1 MNYKV
6 YNLLAEFNSNT
17 YLLWDE
23 VSLEAVI
30 IDPANES
37 KILKK
42 EILKLKLKMKYIIN
56 THGHGDHIGG
66 NAFFVKSFP
75 KSKLCIHKEDAL
87 MLLYPELNLSIYWDG
102 GVVSSASDIQFE
114 GNEVLKLGENELKI
128 IHTPGHTEGGIS
140 IYVDNLLFTGDALF
154 ADGIGRIDLPG
165 GDFEILKKSIHEK
178 IFSLPDSV
186 IILPGHGPASTIG
199 KEKRENSF
207 VGYLNKL

>member
-6 YNLLAEFNSNT
+6 YNLLAEFNTNA

-42 EILKLKLKMKYIIN
+42 EILKLKLNIKYIIN

-87 MLLYPELNLSIYWDG
+87 MLLYPELNLSMYWDS
-102 GVVSSASDIQFE
+102 GVVSPASEIQLA
-114 GNEVLKLGENELKI
+114 GGDVLKLGENELKI

-140 IYVDNLLFTGDALF
+140 IYVDNLVFAGDTLF
-154 ADGIGRIDLPG
+154 ARGIGRTDLPG
-165 GDFEILKKSIHEK
+165 GNYDTLINSIREK
-178 IFSLPDSV
+178 LFKLPKNTIV
-186 IILPGHGPASTIG
+186 LPGHGSETTIG
-199 KEKRENSF
+199 LEMAENPF
-207 VGYLNKL
+207 VNFQTH

>member
-1 MNYKV
+1 MKYKV
-6 YNLLAEFNSNT
+6 YNLLAEFNTNT

-42 EILKLKLKMKYIIN
+42 EILKLKLKIKYIIN

-66 NAFFVKSFP
+66 NDFFVKSFP

-87 MLLYPELNLSIYWDG
+87 MLLYPELNLSMYCDG
-102 GVVSSASDIQFE
+102 GVVSPASEIQFAGE
-114 GNEVLKLGENELKI
+114 EVLKLGENELKI

-154 ADGIGRIDLPG
+154 ADGIGRTDLPG

-207 VGYLNKL
+207 VGYL

>member
-6 YNLLAEFNSNT
+6 YNLLAEFNTNT

-37 KILKK
+37 QILKK
-42 EILKLKLKMKYIIN
+42 EILKLKLKIKYIIN

-66 NAFFVKSFP
+66 NDFFVKNFP

-87 MLLYPELNLSIYWDG
+87 MLLYPELNLSMYWDG
-102 GVVSSASDIQFE
+102 GVVSPASDIQFE
-114 GNEVLKLGENELKI
+114 GKEVLKLGENELKI
-128 IHTPGHTEGGIS
+128 IHTPGHSEGGIS
-140 IYVDNLLFTGDALF
+140 IYADDLLFTGDALF
-154 ADGIGRIDLPG
+154 ADGIGRTDLPG

-207 VGYLNKL
+207 VGYL

>member
-1 MNYKV
+1 MKYNV
-6 YNLLAEFNSNT
+6 YNLLAEFNTNT
-17 YLLWDE
+17 YLLWDDL
-23 VSLEAVI
+23 SLEAVI

-37 KILKK
+37 KVLKK
-42 EILKLKLKMKYIIN
+42 EIHKLKLKIKFIIN

-75 KSKLCIHKEDAL
+75 ESKLCIHKEDAL
-87 MLLYPELNLSIYWDG
+87 MLLNPELNLSIFWDG
-102 GVVSSASDIQFE
+102 GVVSPASDIQFE
-114 GNEVLKLGENELKI
+114 DEGILKLAENELKI
-128 IHTPGHTEGGIS
+128 IYTPGHSKGGIS

-154 ADGIGRIDLPG
+154 ANGIGRTDLPG

-186 IILPGHGPASTIG
+186 VILPGHGPASTIG

-207 VGYLNKL
+207 VGYL